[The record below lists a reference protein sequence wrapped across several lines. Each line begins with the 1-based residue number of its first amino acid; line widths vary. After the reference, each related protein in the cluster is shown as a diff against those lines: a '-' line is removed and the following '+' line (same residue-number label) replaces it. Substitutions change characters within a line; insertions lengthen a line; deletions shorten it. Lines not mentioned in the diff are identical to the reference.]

1 MAVPGLFVFPA
12 SPSKEIPVRYWL
24 LSATLLCVACSE
36 RTVPTGNLPQPADFL
51 PSLAPEL
58 PPATDNDT
66 LAEDQP
72 RLVFRCEQGRLGA
85 YIVTDAAAADN
96 QPGNDAVEVRLDS
109 APAC

>member
-85 YIVTDAAAADN
+85 YIITDAAAAEGQVSN
-96 QPGNDAVEVRLDS
+96 HAVQVLLDA